1 MIIKKDLYISEL
13 KISNIKN
20 APYCI
25 ESIGRFSNLFTFDQE
40 TLDLWD
46 IKLEKNII
54 GKTLAVS
61 IESTDEIDSKKCEL
75 LVENVEK
82 IIRRRFRH
90 IPNTYY
96 EEEVEHL
103 LKFSS
108 PREEGNIPCPYF
120 DLRTELNE
128 KEYNEFLSLRKNV
141 KFHIEC
147 RIK

>member
-54 GKTLAVS
+54 GKTLKVS

-82 IIRRRFRH
+82 I
-90 IPNTYY
+90 T
-96 EEEVEHL
+96 
-103 LKFSS
+103 KCK
-108 PREEGNIPCPYF
+108 G
-120 DLRTELNE
+120 
-128 KEYNEFLSLRKNV
+128 
-141 KFHIEC
+141 FHVNL
-147 RIK
+147 

>member
-25 ESIGRFSNLFTFDQE
+25 ESIGRFSNQFTFDQE

-61 IESTDEIDSKKCEL
+61 I
-75 LVENVEK
+75 
-82 IIRRRFRH
+82 
-90 IPNTYY
+90 
-96 EEEVEHL
+96 
-103 LKFSS
+103 
-108 PREEGNIPCPYF
+108 
-120 DLRTELNE
+120 
-128 KEYNEFLSLRKNV
+128 
-141 KFHIEC
+141 
-147 RIK
+147 

>member
-20 APYCI
+20 APYYI
-25 ESIGRFSNLFTFDQE
+25 ESIGRFSNFFTFDQE
-40 TLDLWD
+40 TLDRWN
-46 IKLEKNII
+46 IQLEKNII

-61 IESTDEIDSKKCEL
+61 IESTEEIDSKKVEL

-82 IIRRRFRH
+82 ITRRRFKH

-96 EEEVEHL
+96 EEEIEYL

-108 PREEGNIPCPYF
+108 PREDGNVPCPYF
-120 DLRTELNE
+120 DLRMELNE
-128 KEYNEFLSLRKNV
+128 KEYNKFLSLRKNV
-141 KFHIEC
+141 KFHMEC